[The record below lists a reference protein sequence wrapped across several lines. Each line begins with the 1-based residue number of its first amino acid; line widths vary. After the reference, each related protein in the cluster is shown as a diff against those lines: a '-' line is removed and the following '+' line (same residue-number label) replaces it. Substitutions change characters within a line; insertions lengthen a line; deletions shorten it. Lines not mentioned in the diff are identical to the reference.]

1 MILID
6 LSQCIYSIVLR
17 EPTAKMNFAVSK
29 GMIYTTLLS
38 FKRKFE
44 SQFGEPILA
53 ADSNCGYWRDEVFPH
68 YKAARRASK
77 KTSTRTD
84 WSKIEPFVTDIHQ
97 ELKECIPWKFIQVPG
112 AEADDVIGCL
122 GMRYG
127 SAPTLVLSS
136 DKDYAQLQL
145 APGVKQYSSVKKQWI
160 TVDDPVRALQELIL
174 RGDVE
179 DGIPNLFSDD
189 DTFVV
194 KEKRQKQM
202 TEAKV
207 KDYFDNMEER
217 IKENQKRY
225 DQNRQL
231 IDFTQIPRN
240 IRKAIYTE
248 YEKAP
253 RGSVKKLYDCFI
265 RARLP
270 LLVSDVES
278 FRIRG

>member
-6 LSQCIYSIVLR
+6 LSQCIYSVVLR
-17 EPTAKMNFAVSK
+17 EPTAKTNFADAK

-44 SQFGEPILA
+44 GQFGEPVLA
-53 ADSNCGYWRDEVFPH
+53 ADASGGYWRDDVFPY

-77 KTSTRTD
+77 KTSSRTD
-84 WSKIEPFVTDIHQ
+84 WSKVEPFVTEIHQ
-97 ELKECIPWKFIQVPG
+97 ELRECMPWKFIQVPG
-112 AEADDVIGCL
+112 AEADDVIGAL

-127 SAPTLVLSS
+127 AEPTLIMSS

-145 APGVKQYSSVKKQWI
+145 APGVKQYASVKKQWI

-179 DGIPNLFSDD
+179 DGIPNLYSDA

-194 KEKRQKQM
+194 KGKRQTQM
-202 TEAKV
+202 TEARV
-207 KDYFDNMEER
+207 KDYFDNMELR
-217 IKENQKRY
+217 IKENQARY

-240 IRKAIYTE
+240 IRKAIYNE

-253 RGSVKKLYDCFI
+253 VGSVKKLYDCFI
-265 RARLP
+265 QSRLP

-278 FRIRG
+278 FRVRG

>member
-53 ADSNCGYWRDEVFPH
+53 ADSNCGYWRTDVFPH

-84 WSKIEPFVTDIHQ
+84 WSKVEPFVTDMHQ
-97 ELKECIPWKFIQVPG
+97 ELKECMPWKFIQVPG

-127 SAPTLVLSS
+127 SAPTLILSS

-145 APGVKQYSSVKKQWI
+145 APGGKKQWI

-174 RGDVE
+174 RGDGE

-194 KEKRQKQM
+194 KEKRQTQM
-202 TEAKV
+202 TEARV
-207 KDYFDNMEER
+207 KDYFDNIDAR

-248 YEKAP
+248 YEKATS
-253 RGSVKKLYDCFI
+253 GSVKKLYDCFI